1 MSNDVEDIS
10 FALNRIDSKVG
21 QRVLDEGLPK
31 TLDLYSKHDI
41 EATFF
46 MLGSYVKKFPESIDL
61 IKSQG
66 HEIACHS
73 YSHDY
78 SFALDRLSL
87 KQQIIHITKAKNTIE
102 KVAGNIETFRA
113 PALRINNN
121 TPRALEYTGFKTDSS
136 VASQRFDGPMTSG
149 ALNKLKWLVSP
160 RRPYMM
166 SRSNPFQKGQS
177 KILEIPVSSYI
188 LGFQGTSMR
197 IMPKI
202 NELLGNYLM
211 SESLTHKNPVN
222 FLFHPS
228 ELLNYEKDN
237 NYSRRTKSFFKY
249 LFSDVIR
256 RRLKM
261 MNLGK
266 KALELKEKLI
276 INAKEKGF
284 EFISH
289 KRYRKIWSP

>member
-87 KQQIIHITKAKNTIE
+87 KQQIIHISCMFT
-102 KVAGNIETFRA
+102 
-113 PALRINNN
+113 
-121 TPRALEYTGFKTDSS
+121 
-136 VASQRFDGPMTSG
+136 
-149 ALNKLKWLVSP
+149 
-160 RRPYMM
+160 
-166 SRSNPFQKGQS
+166 
-177 KILEIPVSSYI
+177 YI
-188 LGFQGTSMR
+188 LRLSIIMR
-197 IMPKI
+197 LSSI
-202 NELLGNYLM
+202 L
-211 SESLTHKNPVN
+211 
-222 FLFHPS
+222 
-228 ELLNYEKDN
+228 
-237 NYSRRTKSFFKY
+237 
-249 LFSDVIR
+249 
-256 RRLKM
+256 
-261 MNLGK
+261 
-266 KALELKEKLI
+266 
-276 INAKEKGF
+276 INA
-284 EFISH
+284 IC
-289 KRYRKIWSP
+289 